1 MPDGSLTAGEPLPEL
16 RHTSHPLSDERND
29 DEPRGLERV
38 EEVRMFRLSL
48 PLLLGSSL
56 LFYGQVA
63 VAAPSDLDPT
73 FGSGGKLLIGS
84 EPAAPSS
91 IALQADGSLVASIN
105 GDLWRLKGN
114 GTPDTSFGNGAGE
127 VTAEQICGSI
137 LSFGCAVGVGFATQS
152 DGKILIPVNAQTGV
166 NVSFGIVRLLANGA
180 IDPSFGNSGF
190 SQLPSSSTVSDFGIA
205 IVIQSDGGIVVGGTS
220 IDSLGFP
227 RLAIG
232 RFLPNGDPDLTF
244 GASGRSVAP
253 IPRGVSAVA
262 FAQQADGKLLVV
274 GTPPVIQYTVI
285 VRFLS
290 NGLVDSTFA
299 NAGVYQD
306 PQLVPQSE
314 FIAPTAIVLQA
325 DGKIVVAGSAHL
337 PGTPQL
343 ELLRLDAD
351 GSRDAAFGDGG
362 QVVQALDDNNFSEA
376 SSVALDSQQ
385 RIVAVGTLYD
395 QVDFFFSDPALPML
409 RIGVARFNADGS
421 PDIFFGPHG
430 STAFWSGLSSSGT
443 AVAIEPDDAILV
455 GGTIEGQ
462 VQLFFDHAERTPQ
475 AALFRLQGGDGTV
488 AQFLR
493 EEHAIEYYDS
503 TFGTYFIS
511 ATPYEIAYL
520 DTYVSQSWVRTGES
534 FKVWTETSP
543 ALSPV
548 CRFFSG
554 QTFAPKS
561 SHFYTPYPH
570 ECAAVKAGGVW
581 QFEGEVFDLELPQ
594 GVPGQ
599 GTCPAGAAPLYR
611 LYNNGQSGVPNHR
624 YTDSLA
630 IFNQMLAQGWIFE
643 GEAVTKVFACVPQ

>member
-1 MPDGSLTAGEPLPEL
+1 MSRPDDP
-16 RHTSHPLSDERND
+16 DND
-29 DEPRGLERV
+29 DRYTTVIHWFHRIRELPI
-38 EEVRMFRLSL
+38 SL
-48 PLLLGSSL
+48 WVLAFICVSGSAIAS
-56 LFYGQVA
+56 
-63 VAAPSDLDPT
+63 PDDLDPS
-73 FGSGGKLLIGS
+73 FGVGGKLLIGS
-84 EPAAPSS
+84 EPVAPTS
-91 IALQADGSLVASIN
+91 IVRQADGSLVASIN
-105 GDLWRLKGN
+105 GDIWRLKGN
-114 GTPDTSFGNGAGE
+114 GTPDTSFGNGTGE

-137 LSFGCAVGVGFATQS
+137 LSFGCVVGGGFATQS

-190 SQLPSSSTVSDFGIA
+190 SQIPPSSTVSDYGFA

-220 IDSLGFP
+220 VDALGFT

-232 RFLPNGDPDLTF
+232 RFLPNGEPDLTF
-244 GASGRSVAP
+244 GAGGRSVAP
-253 IPRGVSAVA
+253 APRGVWAVA

-274 GTPPVIQYTVI
+274 GTPPGGQYTVI
-285 VRFLS
+285 VRFLA
-290 NGLVDSTFA
+290 NGLLDSTFA

-306 PQLVPQSE
+306 PPLVPQSE

-343 ELLRLDAD
+343 ALLRLDAD

-362 QVVQALDDNNFSEA
+362 QVVQALDDNNFSKA

-421 PDIFFGPHG
+421 PDAFFGPHG

-443 AVAIEPDDAILV
+443 AVAIEPDDTILV
-455 GGTIEGQ
+455 GGNSEGQ
-462 VQLFFDHAERTPQ
+462 VKFIGRDAFRTPQ
-475 AALFRLQGGDGTV
+475 AALFRLQGGDGAV

-520 DTYVSQSWVRTGES
+520 DTYVSQDWVRTGES
-534 FKVWTETSP
+534 FRVWTEASP
-543 ALSPV
+543 VLSPV

-561 SHFYTPYPH
+561 SHFYTPYPD
-570 ECAAVKAGGVW
+570 ECAAVRAGGVW

-594 GVPGQ
+594 GAPGQ
-599 GTCPAGAAPLYR
+599 GSCPTATAPLYR
-611 LYNNGQSGVPNHR
+611 LYNNGQGGVPNHR
-624 YTDSLA
+624 YTDSPT
-630 IFNQMLAQGWIFE
+630 IFNQMLAQGWTFE
-643 GEAVTKVFACVPQ
+643 GEAQTKVFACVPAP